1 MRSYL
6 SYFKLKFITGLQYRA
21 AALAGIATQFFFG
34 FVYISV
40 YIAFYETG
48 GSASVPMPLEQLV
61 SFLWFNQ
68 AFFALVFMWYKD
80 KEILAMIK
88 NGNVAYELCRPQD
101 LYWMWFSKIFGERL
115 SNVSLRF
122 LPVLIIAFILP
133 GQYHLNLS
141 ITLGRFLI
149 FIISFVL
156 SSVLMVSLV
165 LLYHVIC
172 LFTLDEKG
180 IVNIFMIVSDILSGL
195 VLPIPFFPLWLQE
208 ISNILPFRYVSD
220 FPFRLYVGNIP
231 ISEGLIGI
239 IIQIIWIILLVIIG
253 RFITKKA
260 LNKAVIQGG

>member
-40 YIAFYETG
+40 YVAFYETG
-48 GSASVPMPLEQLV
+48 SGTIPMPLEELI
-61 SFLWFNQ
+61 SFLWLNQ
-68 AFFALVFMWYKD
+68 AFFALVYMWYKD
-80 KEILAMIK
+80 KDILTMIK

-101 LYWMWFSKIFGERL
+101 LYWMWFFKILGERL
-115 SNVSLRF
+115 ANVTLRF
-122 LPVLIIAFILP
+122 LPVIIIACILP
-133 GQYHLNLS
+133 YPYHLDLS
-141 ITLGRFLI
+141 ITIGRLLI
-149 FIISFVL
+149 FICSLAL
-156 SSVLMVSLV
+156 SSVLMVALV

-195 VLPIPFFPLWLQE
+195 VLPIPFFPNWLQN
-208 ISNILPFRYVSD
+208 ISNFLPFRYVSD

-231 ISEGLIGI
+231 LSEGLIGL
-239 IIQIIWIILLVIIG
+239 IIQTIWIAIIVLIG
-253 RFITKKA
+253 RLITKKA
-260 LNKAVIQGG
+260 LKKAVIQGG